1 MPELRAKFTADDSD
15 IQSKASRLD
24 RTVGRLGSRIA
35 GAFSVY
41 AVANFARE
49 IANTTGALAD
59 MSDSTGVSP
68 RSIQAFSALG
78 EAAGVS
84 AEKIEMALNR
94 ITSARTEAIAD
105 PTGSAAKQF
114 AKMGVELRDLEGM
127 SADQTIEAVA
137 RAARNGAD
145 DFEKMA
151 AVQDM
156 VGVRSKRMLTVLRQ
170 LGEQGF
176 GTIAAQAEKAGAIID
191 DSTVRS
197 IDAMGDA
204 VVYGARVAKSRG
216 AGFLGY
222 LGKLVGM
229 SPDDYTDENERLKR
243 MADLSRSLR
252 AQDFTNPGTVARKTA
267 PESNVSR
274 KLREAAES
282 AMMKQTFSMG
292 NVSDAMVR
300 IGGARG
306 VDFVGQQLNVLRSMD
321 ASLKKIAG
329 QPAGLGW

>member
-1 MPELRAKFTADDSD
+1 VHP
-15 IQSKASRLD
+15 
-24 RTVGRLGSRIA
+24 
-35 GAFSVY
+35 
-41 AVANFARE
+41 ARD
-49 IANTTGALAD
+49 T
-59 MSDSTGVSP
+59 
-68 RSIQAFSALG
+68 Q
-78 EAAGVS
+78 
-84 AEKIEMALNR
+84 
-94 ITSARTEAIAD
+94 
-105 PTGSAAKQF
+105 
-114 AKMGVELRDLEGM
+114 
-127 SADQTIEAVA
+127 AVA

-204 VVYGARVAKSRG
+204 VAYGARVVKARG

-222 LGKLVGM
+222 LGKLVGV
-229 SPDDYTDENERLKR
+229 SPEDYTDENERLKR

-252 AQDFTNPGTVARKTA
+252 AQDFTNPGVTARPKS
-267 PESNVSR
+267 PESSVSR
-274 KLREAAES
+274 KLREVAEA